1 MSKLSKLLDLYKSGK
16 KISCITAYDASM
28 SKYLESSGVD
38 IILVGDSL
46 GQVIKGQ
53 KSTPVSYTHLT
64 LPTIAKV

>member
-1 MSKLSKLLDLYKSGK
+1 MSKLSKLLDLYKRGK

-46 GQVIKGQ
+46 GQVIKL
-53 KSTPVSYTHLT
+53 SLIH
-64 LPTIAKV
+64 I